1 VAKKDA
7 YKLTYNTSDTLFAT
21 NLGDILAPSFASIKQ
36 TRNLLGF
43 SSGVDST
50 ALFFLL
56 LECEIPFD
64 IAIVHYHTRLQADDE
79 VAYAKE
85 LAATYNKLC
94 FVAHAPHFNANF
106 ESNAR
111 SFRFD
116 FFQSLIIKHHYT
128 HLLLAHQLN
137 DRLEWL
143 LMQLT
148 KGAGLGN
155 LLGFADE
162 RYNYDKSLNNYTIV
176 RPLESI
182 PKNELYRFC
191 KERGIKY
198 FEDSSN
204 QDKTFR
210 RNYFRYEFCDKLVN
224 EFSAGIARSLS
235 YLQRDRQSLENMLYA
250 DTLELESL
258 KMQILRQIHNI
269 SVPMH
274 THKICCII
282 FSIHK
287 SKVQDDENLLL
298 LFCDKVAKQCGYVLS
313 AAQRDEISKSRFNCK
328 IAHFIITSNTHR
340 IYIAQDSMSMYKI
353 VTQSPMSKKFK
364 IFCASHRVPS
374 KLRFLLWAEFC
385 AWEMLCKSAYADA
398 DYLVNEQGNQHLFTH
413 FLAKIDNFFTL

>member
-1 VAKKDA
+1 MAKKDA

-258 KMQILRQIHNI
+258 KIQILRQIHNI
-269 SVPMH
+269 NVP
-274 THKICCII
+274 
-282 FSIHK
+282 
-287 SKVQDDENLLL
+287 
-298 LFCDKVAKQCGYVLS
+298 YVLS

-374 KLRFLLWAEFC
+374 KLRLEKLCCFFINFLRQL
-385 AWEMLCKSAYADA
+385 
-398 DYLVNEQGNQHLFTH
+398 
-413 FLAKIDNFFTL
+413 